1 MNLERC
7 GAGEKKEIPGRLYK
21 KEIFSRMEVQPMERQ
36 NFALSLPKDIIN
48 KAKIVAIKKDTSLS
62 NLIRQ
67 ALEEIVEKDQGYDLA
82 MKRHFEILEK
92 GLNFNLKGNIP
103 WTREDLHER

>member
-1 MNLERC
+1 
-7 GAGEKKEIPGRLYK
+7 
-21 KEIFSRMEVQPMERQ
+21 MEVKPMQRQ
-36 NFALSLPKDIIN
+36 NFTLSLPKDIIK

-62 NLIRQ
+62 NLIRR

-92 GLNFNLKGNIP
+92 GLNFKLKGKMP
-103 WTREDLHER
+103 WTRDELNE